1 MCANVVRTWQQSW
14 LIPFIP
20 TGLGL
25 LFLDSWF
32 DEFKLVSPWVLG
44 KLATVTHLEVDLHQT
59 STWNKKSINV
69 QCTKSSSNL
78 YVLEFHAKFGESVN
92 RPWNLPLAESP
103 SSCHPP
109 QTAWP
114 WWWPRS
120 GRWNLHS
127 WPGSLAH
134 PPWRARRKR
143 TQNHSAVDLPKDN
156 SHTHRYIYIYVCIY
170 IYVYIYIFR
179 LIQVRIP
186 VSSNVMLYYWRPM
199 AAVYFTASPGLLN
212 GLHLQL
218 VCVLCDGFDQG
229 DDTLSSR
236 IFLVVLA
243 DLWWLHSPWI
253 ATRSLQQACLSPRNN
268 LQAKYTP
275 IITYIL

>member
-78 YVLEFHAKFGESVN
+78 YVLEFHAKFGGSVN

-156 SHTHRYIYIYVCIY
+156 SHTHRYIYICMYIY
-170 IYVYIYIFR
+170 IYMCVYI
-179 LIQVRIP
+179 
-186 VSSNVMLYYWRPM
+186 
-199 AAVYFTASPGLLN
+199 
-212 GLHLQL
+212 
-218 VCVLCDGFDQG
+218 
-229 DDTLSSR
+229 
-236 IFLVVLA
+236 
-243 DLWWLHSPWI
+243 
-253 ATRSLQQACLSPRNN
+253 
-268 LQAKYTP
+268 
-275 IITYIL
+275 